1 MLYGTMVK
9 IGPMEAGETKKLN
22 DLELIRFPLGDSY
35 VVADQISGESAFT
48 ATDIR
53 NKEYLLALERS
64 NLLKFYLDNYLNGY
78 TADARVLAF
87 STEKEESAFLK
98 TPSED
103 TYGLTLLT
111 SSLAVNSSSDPMIYR
126 SALMK
131 APTVISGTYEEQTNT
146 MGASEPLTLEYQLGG
161 DIEVESLTLEPISEI
176 FLKNGGG
183 YSEAFSGGI
192 YFYNYGSGN
201 YDLIDLDGQTM
212 TVDQLK
218 LYLSPANT
226 ITVRY
231 VYDGSGGYSSIQLPM
246 PMVAGKER

>member
-146 MGASEPLTLEYQLGG
+146 MGASEPLTS
-161 DIEVESLTLEPISEI
+161 ISL
-176 FLKNGGG
+176 
-183 YSEAFSGGI
+183 AGI
-192 YFYNYGSGN
+192 
-201 YDLIDLDGQTM
+201 LRW
-212 TVDQLK
+212 K
-218 LYLSPANT
+218 A
-226 ITVRY
+226 
-231 VYDGSGGYSSIQLPM
+231 
-246 PMVAGKER
+246 